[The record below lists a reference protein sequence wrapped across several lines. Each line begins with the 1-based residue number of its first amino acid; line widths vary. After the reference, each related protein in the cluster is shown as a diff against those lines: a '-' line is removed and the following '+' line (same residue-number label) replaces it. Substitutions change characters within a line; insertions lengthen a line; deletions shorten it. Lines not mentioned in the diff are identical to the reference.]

1 MSQRHNQVQ
10 NITANLLLEVVF
22 NVTVEPVLQPLNGE
36 QLERA
41 ANKEDAAR
49 VDIRASF
56 WNSSQDAFFD
66 VRIFYPFSSSYRS
79 QQLENVYKQHE
90 AKKAGI
96 RSANTGSRTRL
107 IYAPGIDDGRR
118 YGTGSDRFL
127 QTTCTPSSRK
137 TERGLLNGDGLVEM
151 CSFIQTAKSSDPVC
165 PRNSEEH
172 TEEF

>member
-66 VRIFYPFSSSYRS
+66 VRIFYPFASSYRS
-79 QQLENVYKQHE
+79 QSWKM
-90 AKKAGI
+90 
-96 RSANTGSRTRL
+96 STSNTR
-107 IYAPGIDDGRR
+107 
-118 YGTGSDRFL
+118 
-127 QTTCTPSSRK
+127 
-137 TERGLLNGDGLVEM
+137 
-151 CSFIQTAKSSDPVC
+151 
-165 PRNSEEH
+165 
-172 TEEF
+172 